1 MLFDS
6 ARSLG
11 IYKYSSLLESD
22 LKVRKYHDMLKN
34 LYEPEM
40 DVPLNFSFKITAE
53 IEIRKH
59 MFFVVLRKRGV
70 SAL

>member
-1 MLFDS
+1 MLFDA

-22 LKVRKYHDMLKN
+22 LKVTKYHVMLKN

-40 DVPLNFSFKITAE
+40 DVTLTFSFKITAE

-59 MFFVVLRKRGV
+59 MFCAVLRKRGV